1 MATATSESWVSAA
14 ALAGLHA
21 CRTVAELDARFVE
34 HLGAMLPGASFA
46 LLLPAD
52 APDNNRV
59 QACSG
64 SDCPLH
70 AGDVVAG
77 EAWAVPVPQRL
88 PLHYGQHVIGELLLA
103 EPCAA
108 SVAPGLDALLTH
120 YATALVNHTLH
131 AEARQ
136 ATEHYCASLQ
146 ALEEGIVLFQEED
159 PDAVM
164 ARLLSLAMAMV
175 QATAGVLYV
184 LREVGDATSGLKP
197 DQVLGLP
204 ESLLSSFV
212 AEDGVAW
219 PDCLMGQGPQW
230 FERSADGTLGGL
242 AAGSLPPV
250 VANLFALPLRYHGVD
265 AGICVLFNAAIEAS
279 TARDYLGR
287 VQSLGHLGAALLHRL
302 KLEALT
308 ARNRSIARE
317 LEIASAIQKRLL
329 PAEAPQT
336 DDYDFS
342 WCSIAAQ
349 NIGGD
354 YLDLLMSD
362 LGDIYAVVADASGHG
377 INSAMLMTSFRST
390 YRADAPW
397 QEPEDLLAALNRE
410 VVHEVGSTGMFI
422 TAATLRIE
430 RGSHRMSL
438 SSAGHNPIFLF
449 RAATGQVEAL
459 EAHGPPL
466 GFVEGAVYSS
476 HQATL
481 QSGDVLLLYTDGIT
495 EAADASAT
503 MFGEERLVALLRR
516 HAGETAET
524 MLAAMQKALREF
536 TGRSNHEDDV
546 SLTVIKVN

>member
-1 MATATSESWVSAA
+1 MEVAATHAWTGAA

-21 CRTVAELDARFVE
+21 CRSIGELNARLVDL
-34 HLGAMLPGASFA
+34 LGATVNGAAFA
-46 LLLPAD
+46 LLLAD
-52 APDNNRV
+52 GDEQHWRV
-59 QACSG
+59 EVVGGEA
-64 SDCPLH
+64 CPLRGQER
-70 AGDVVAG
+70 AGREDWSVVAS
-77 EAWAVPVPQRL
+77 QRL
-88 PLHYGQHVIGELLLA
+88 PVRYGHHELGELLVGEPIGEDTLVSLQAVLA
-103 EPCAA
+103 
-108 SVAPGLDALLTH
+108 H
-120 YATALVNHTLH
+120 YATALVNHTLN

-159 PDAVM
+159 ADAVM

-184 LREVGDATSGLKP
+184 LREVGDAASGLQA

-204 ESLLSSFV
+204 ESLLESFV
-212 AEDGVAW
+212 PLEARPW
-219 PDCLMGQGPQW
+219 PESLMGQGPQW
-230 FERSADGTLGGL
+230 FERAADGSLGGL
-242 AAGSLPPV
+242 AGGSLPPV
-250 VANLFALPLRYHGVD
+250 VGNMVALPLRYHGVD
-265 AGICVLFNAAIEAS
+265 AGICVLFNAAIEPG

-302 KLEALT
+302 KLEAMT

-329 PAEAPQT
+329 PAHAPAT

-342 WCSIAAQ
+342 WCSIAAH

-397 QEPEDLLAALNRE
+397 QEPADLLGALNRE

-430 RGSHRMSL
+430 RDSNRMTL

-449 RAATGQVEAL
+449 RAASGEVESIDS
-459 EAHGPPL
+459 HGPPL
-466 GFVEGAVYSS
+466 GFLGGATFTSCETVL
-476 HQATL
+476 HA
-481 QSGDVLLLYTDGIT
+481 GDVLLLYTDGIT
-495 EAADASAT
+495 EAAGASQE
-503 MFGEERLVALLRR
+503 MFGEERLQALLRR
-516 HAGETAET
+516 HAADRAEV
-524 MLAAMQKALREF
+524 MLAAMQQALCDF
-536 TGRSNHEDDV
+536 TGRVHHEDDV
-546 SLTVIKVN
+546 SMTVIKVN